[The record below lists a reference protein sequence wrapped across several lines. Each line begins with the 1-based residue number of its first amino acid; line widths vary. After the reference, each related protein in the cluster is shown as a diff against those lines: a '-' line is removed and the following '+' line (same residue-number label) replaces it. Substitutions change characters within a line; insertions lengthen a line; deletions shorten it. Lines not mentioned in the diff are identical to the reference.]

1 MDKRRRWAVGCNV
14 LLLAALLVFIFGN
27 SLQPRAQ
34 SSEQSMGVLA
44 ALTAVLER
52 LFGYGGL
59 TEHAVRKLAHF
70 SEFAAL
76 GFFTQNLWR
85 VCRRLNAHY
94 VLHGLLF
101 GLLCAL
107 TDELLQTL
115 TDRSPQVADVLLDF
129 SGVVCGSLAL
139 VLLVWLAARRRR

>member
-70 SEFAAL
+70 PSSPRSAFSHKTCGA
-76 GFFTQNLWR
+76 
-85 VCRRLNAHY
+85 
-94 VLHGLLF
+94 
-101 GLLCAL
+101 CA
-107 TDELLQTL
+107 
-115 TDRSPQVADVLLDF
+115 
-129 SGVVCGSLAL
+129 GG
-139 VLLVWLAARRRR
+139 